1 MYDARKRKAM
11 CSNRLCSGKY
21 SVFGLNLSPLSWGS
35 ERRGSCPG
43 PGEPGMPPARAQ
55 LHTWT
60 TAQPDQP
67 EQAGQPE
74 KGGATGNGT
83 IGKRGHRGQCP
94 ESRGPGCPRYPR
106 YPGSQGIAGAA
117 PGKETWET
125 DWQHRQ
131 GSQARCRFEGRD
143 APVVR
148 AVARTSRK
156 LPATLHGTVLT
167 ECSRDCRTAGT
178 LVSIET
184 GSGTEGHDARQQ
196 CRRQLLRSFGVET
209 VSFLVPSPPVLFSL
223 GKERVALFTMQSRHQ
238 GWCAGLLCGRR
249 PTLCPPV
256 SLVAY
261 CALVLAGCV
270 HCLDAWDCAGGF
282 GRLRR
287 LFGGFG
293 GDVFATCA
301 YLVQKSER
309 WSLCPEAWG
318 KEERQEGP
326 CTGPWNGLPRFSLTG
341 WIVCPELKRP

>member
-1 MYDARKRKAM
+1 
-11 CSNRLCSGKY
+11 
-21 SVFGLNLSPLSWGS
+21 
-35 ERRGSCPG
+35 
-43 PGEPGMPPARAQ
+43 MPPARAQ

-117 PGKETWET
+117 PGEETWET

-131 GSQARCRFEGRD
+131 ESQARCRFEERD

-209 VSFLVPSPPVLFSL
+209 DSFLVPSPPVLFSL
-223 GKERVALFTMQSRHQ
+223 GKGRVALFTMQSRHQ

-301 YLVQKSER
+301 YLVKESER
-309 WSLCPEAWG
+309 WSL
-318 KEERQEGP
+318 
-326 CTGPWNGLPRFSLTG
+326 
-341 WIVCPELKRP
+341 

>member
-1 MYDARKRKAM
+1 MESDKLESCLYDARKRKAM

-223 GKERVALFTMQSRHQ
+223 GKERVALFTMQSRP
-238 GWCAGLLCGRR
+238 GGAG
-249 PTLCPPV
+249 P
-256 SLVAY
+256 
-261 CALVLAGCV
+261 AGC
-270 HCLDAWDCAGGF
+270 
-282 GRLRR
+282 
-287 LFGGFG
+287 
-293 GDVFATCA
+293 
-301 YLVQKSER
+301 
-309 WSLCPEAWG
+309 
-318 KEERQEGP
+318 
-326 CTGPWNGLPRFSLTG
+326 
-341 WIVCPELKRP
+341 